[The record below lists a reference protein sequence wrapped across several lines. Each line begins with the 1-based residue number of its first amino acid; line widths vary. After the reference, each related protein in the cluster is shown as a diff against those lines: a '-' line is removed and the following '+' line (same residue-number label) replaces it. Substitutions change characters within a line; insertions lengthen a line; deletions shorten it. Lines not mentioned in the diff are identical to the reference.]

1 MAAAGTRSTTLAA
14 IPQINRLMESDRA
27 RALCDRYRRE
37 DVVNAVRM
45 EVAQARIAILDGAVM
60 PPEHFNDRLFARVD
74 TVLAQARQPRL
85 VRVINATGVV
95 LHTNLGRAPLA
106 PEALAFAQ
114 EIAAGYSN
122 LEIDLDDGERGSRYA
137 HVEALLCRLTGAEAA
152 LVVNNCAAA
161 VLLSLMALAQG
172 GEVLVSRG
180 ELIEIGGSFRMPDVI
195 AQSGARLV
203 EVGATNKTRLSDYA
217 DAIHEGTR
225 MILKSHPS
233 NYRIVGFSA
242 QPERSALAQLAQQH
256 GLAFV
261 EDLGSGTLVDLRA
274 YGLPHEPT
282 VQECLQAG
290 AGIVTFSGDKLLG
303 GPQAG
308 ILVGMREHI
317 DKLKKHPLLRAL
329 RIDKLSLA
337 TLEATLRLYEMPS
350 PPERHV
356 PVLRMLAEPEP
367 VIRRRAKRLLAAFR
381 KIDGI
386 DAWSESGVS
395 YAGGGSLPQT
405 ELPTCVVKLR
415 AQQHSSDQLA
425 RALRQQQ
432 PALVG
437 RIANDAFVIDLRT
450 VAPGEVREIAALV
463 GKVVA

>member
-1 MAAAGTRSTTLAA
+1 MSPCSTSLAA
-14 IPQINRLMESDRA
+14 IPQISRLMESDHA
-27 RALCDRYRRE
+27 RVLCGRYRRD
-37 DVVNAVRM
+37 DVLHAVRT
-45 EVAQARIAILDGAVM
+45 EVAQARVAILAGAPM
-60 PPEHFNDRLFARVD
+60 PPDFFSDRLFVRVD
-74 TVLAQARQPRL
+74 TALAQARRPQL
-85 VRVINATGVV
+85 TRVINATGVV

-114 EIAAGYSN
+114 EIAAGYAN
-122 LEIDLDDGERGSRYA
+122 LEFDLDSGERGSRYA

-161 VLLSLMALAQG
+161 VLLSLMGLAQG

-217 DAIHEGTR
+217 DAINENTR

-233 NYRIVGFSA
+233 NYRIVGFTA
-242 QPERSALAQLAQQH
+242 QPERAALAQLARER

-308 ILVGMREHI
+308 ILLGSKDQIAR
-317 DKLKKHPLLRAL
+317 LKKHPLLRAL

-337 TLEATLRLYEMPS
+337 ALEATLRLYETGS
-350 PPERHV
+350 PPEQHV
-356 PVLRMLAEPEP
+356 PVLRMLAETRP
-367 VIRRRAKRLLAAFR
+367 VIARRARRLLTAL
-381 KIDGI
+381 KSVDGI
-386 DAWSESGVS
+386 ECWSESGVS
-395 YAGGGSLPQT
+395 YAGGGSLPET
-405 ELPTCVVKLR
+405 ALPTCVVKLR
-415 AQQHSSDQLA
+415 AHKHSSDRLA
-425 RALRQQQ
+425 RALRRQQ

-437 RIANDAFVIDLRT
+437 RIADDAFVIDLRT
-450 VAPGEVREIAALV
+450 VLPDEVKEIAELV
-463 GKVVA
+463 RKAVA